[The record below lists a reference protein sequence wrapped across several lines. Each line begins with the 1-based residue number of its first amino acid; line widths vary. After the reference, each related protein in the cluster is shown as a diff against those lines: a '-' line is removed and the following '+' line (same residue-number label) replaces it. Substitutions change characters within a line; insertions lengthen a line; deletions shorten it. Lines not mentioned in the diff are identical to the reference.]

1 MTRSRK
7 QRRPAAPAVGIAAA
21 SLLAILAS
29 DAQARVTRIV
39 VEKKVSPAF
48 DGASFG
54 TAGQYETLAGRA
66 FGELD
71 PNDPKNAVIQDIKLA
86 PRNAKGMVEYTATFQ
101 LVKPVDMS
109 KASHLMWHDVPNR
122 SGRLTIV
129 PAERA
134 TGDIGLSSGW
144 QGDGAGSTAPG
155 PNNDYV
161 VVPVAKNADGSAI
174 TGRVMARILNAAG
187 KNSRPMMVHSNPL
200 PYKPASLDTKEA
212 SLTTHASETIEGVIG
227 ATAEIAPGDWAFA
240 KCDADHPFPGTPDPT
255 QICAKNG
262 FDPNLLYQ
270 VVFTAKDPLVLG
282 IGFAAFRDVGS
293 FFKNAA
299 QDDVG
304 TPNPVAGGVSWAI
317 TRGVSQSGNFVRGF
331 LHLGFNQDEAGR
343 QLYEGAWPI
352 IAGRRIALNYRF
364 AVPDGVL
371 KLYEV
376 GSEGPQWWAD
386 AADAVRGLP
395 AAGILDRCTASH
407 TCPKIIEHFGA
418 AEVWGLKLTPEWVG
432 STADADLAL
441 PNNVRRYYIPSTQH
455 GGGPGGFSTTAAA
468 PPACPSAG
476 YGQGALPGNPVPH
489 TQTVNVIRAHFR
501 NWVMKGTEP
510 PASRYPTLK
519 AGDLVDATAQ
529 AMGFPALPGLP
540 VGAPT
545 GLINPGLDYDFGPDF
560 NYMDGSGIQTNVPP
574 RIKHV
579 INLKVPRVDADG
591 NEMGGVPVVLRDAP
605 LGTYLG
611 WNITAAGFHKG
622 QICNYAGGMIPFA
635 KTKAERVAAED
646 PRPSLEER
654 YGSHAGYVAAVQLA
668 ARKAVGEGFLLAA
681 DEKALVAAAEASDVL
696 K

>member
-1 MTRSRK
+1 MTKSRK
-7 QRRPAAPAVGIAAA
+7 QRRSVKPAAGVAAA
-21 SLLAILAS
+21 SLLAIFAS
-29 DAQARVTRIV
+29 GAQARVTKIV
-39 VEKKVSPAF
+39 VEKQVSPAF

-66 FGELD
+66 YGELD

-86 PRNAKGMVEYTATFQ
+86 PRNAKGMVEYSATFQ
-101 LVKPVDMS
+101 LVKPIDMT

-122 SGRLTIV
+122 AGRLTIV
-129 PAERA
+129 PAERG

-144 QGDGAGSTAPG
+144 QGDNSGTTAPG

-161 VVPVAKNADGSAI
+161 VVPVARNADGSPI

-200 PYKPASLDTKEA
+200 PYRPASLETKDA
-212 SLTTHASETIEGVIG
+212 SLTTHASETIDGAVG

-386 AADAVRGLP
+386 APDAVRGLP
-395 AAGILDRCTASH
+395 AAGILDRCNASH

-432 STADADLAL
+432 SAADTDLPL
-441 PNNVRRYYIPSTQH
+441 PDNVRRYYIPSTQH
-455 GGGPGGFSTTAAA
+455 GGGPGGFSTVAAA

-476 YGQGALPGNPVPH
+476 YGQGALPGNPMPH
-489 TQTVNVIRAHFR
+489 TQTVNAIRAHFR

-545 GLINPGLDYDFGPDF
+545 GLINPGLDYDFGPEF

-579 INLKVPRVDADG
+579 IKLKVPRVDADG

-622 QICNYAGGMIPFA
+622 HICNYAGGMIPFA
-635 KTKAERVAAED
+635 KTKAERTAAED

-654 YGSHAGYVAAVQLA
+654 YGSHVGYVAAVQLA
-668 ARKAVGEGFLLAA
+668 ARKAVTEGFLLPA
-681 DEKALVAAAEASDVL
+681 DEKALVAAADASDVL